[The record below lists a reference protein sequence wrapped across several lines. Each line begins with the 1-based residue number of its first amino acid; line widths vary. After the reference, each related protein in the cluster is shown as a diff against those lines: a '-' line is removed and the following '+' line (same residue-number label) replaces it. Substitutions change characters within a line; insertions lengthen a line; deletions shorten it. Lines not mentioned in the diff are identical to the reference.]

1 MEPHKTREYCS
12 IADDLA
18 KDPNN
23 IQDDGLFRN
32 FTDLDIW
39 KAGFV
44 DGMKYFND
52 VKLVTIISKYPNDA
66 DLGKI
71 IRDML
76 WTGE

>member
-1 MEPHKTREYCS
+1 MEPHKTREYYS
-12 IADDLA
+12 IAEDLA

-23 IQDDGLFRN
+23 LQDDGLFPN

-52 VKLVTIISKYPNDA
+52 VKLTAIIRKYPNDA

-71 IRDML
+71 VRDML

>member
-1 MEPHKTREYCS
+1 MEPHKTREYYS
-12 IADDLA
+12 IAEDLT

-23 IQDDGLFRN
+23 LQDDGLFPN

-52 VKLVTIISKYPNDA
+52 VKLATIMGKYPNDA

-76 WTGE
+76 WAGE

>member
-1 MEPHKTREYCS
+1 MEPHKTREYYS
-12 IADDLA
+12 IAEDLA

-23 IQDDGLFRN
+23 LQDDGLFPN

-52 VKLVTIISKYPNDA
+52 VKLATIVSKYPNDA

>member
-1 MEPHKTREYCS
+1 MKTLKTTEYYS
-12 IADDLA
+12 IAETLA

-23 IQDDGLFRN
+23 FQDDGLFPN

-44 DGMKYFND
+44 DGMKHFNN
-52 VKLVTIISKYPNDA
+52 VKLAAIIGKYPNDA

-71 IRDML
+71 IRDMI
-76 WTGE
+76 WDGE